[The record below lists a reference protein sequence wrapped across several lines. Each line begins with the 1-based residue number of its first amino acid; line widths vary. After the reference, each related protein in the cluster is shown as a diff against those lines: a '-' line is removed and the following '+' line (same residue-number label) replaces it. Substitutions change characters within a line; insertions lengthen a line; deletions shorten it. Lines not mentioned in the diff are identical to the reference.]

1 MLNPEDFRRHLS
13 RALAKKDQ
21 SNKRKAAE
29 AGVVKKAAAETLET
43 DDKKV
48 AEIDLRLPIKGILSV
63 FREEVGI
70 AEPIK
75 KWGPENGQISY
86 SLVYQSGVDQGRPS
100 RGRGDS
106 GTSTIRWHKTIG
118 VVFNSDAE
126 LEIRLYAPY
135 QVEHSMKRLQESD
148 YNPSLWEKYL
158 YDNLHKNGDTSI
170 GEMFWLYNKLPLGP
184 LFDVSSKKGV
194 QQFALALT
202 NFYVGLKAGQ
212 GK

>member
-13 RALAKKDQ
+13 HALARKNQ
-21 SNKRKAAE
+21 SNKGRVAE
-29 AGVVKKAAAETLET
+29 AEVGKKAAAETLET
-43 DDKKV
+43 DNKKV

-63 FREEVGI
+63 FREEAGI

-86 SLVYQSGVDQGRPS
+86 SLVYQSGVNQGRPS

-106 GTSTIRWHKTIG
+106 GTSTTWWHKAIG

-126 LEIRLYAPY
+126 LEIRLYTPY
-135 QVEHSMKRLQESD
+135 QVEHSMKKLQESD
-148 YNPSLWEKYL
+148 YNPGLWENYL
-158 YDNLHKNGDTSI
+158 YENLHKNGDTSI
-170 GEMFWLYNKLPLGP
+170 GDMFWLYSKLQHGP
-184 LFDVSSKKGV
+184 LFDVSSKKGA
-194 QQFALALT
+194 QQFALTLA
-202 NFYVGLKAGQ
+202 NFYVGLKMGQ